1 MNKCF
6 PANLKHLY
14 DMLDFVRLHA
24 QNCGF
29 EVAYIN
35 KIELATEEVL
45 VNIINYGY
53 PETEGAVE
61 IQCSFSGQEGLKIVI
76 KDGGIPYN
84 PLKDKKTFNLQS
96 ALEERSV
103 GGYGIFFIL
112 SLMDEVVYAR
122 EENFNV
128 LTLKKHLTS
137 QINPKNVS

>member
-1 MNKCF
+1 MIKCF
-6 PANLKHLY
+6 PASLKNLY
-14 DMLDFVRLHA
+14 EMLDFVRRHA

-53 PETEGAVE
+53 PKGEGSVE
-61 IQCSFSGQEGLKIVI
+61 IQCSFTEEEGLKIVI

-84 PLKDKKTFNLQS
+84 PLKDKKTFNLQG

-122 EENFNV
+122 EENFNI
-128 LTLKKHLTS
+128 LTLKKHLTT
-137 QINPKNVS
+137 QVNKEKL